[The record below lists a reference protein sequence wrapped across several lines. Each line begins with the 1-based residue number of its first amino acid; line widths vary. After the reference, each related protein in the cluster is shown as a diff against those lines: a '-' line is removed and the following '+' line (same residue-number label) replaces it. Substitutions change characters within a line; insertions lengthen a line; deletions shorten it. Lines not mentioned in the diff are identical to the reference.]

1 MLVFERVS
9 VVVSLTLIGLALYF
23 VLAFPAETTTFTIF
37 GSPLT
42 LVSSQQWLVALLLG
56 GLAMAGADAV
66 IRIHPALP
74 SRHLGYLATFWM
86 LPGLLVV
93 LATQTLGLAPNPVA
107 WAVGLLIV
115 GLLLWLTIMAEFWQV
130 TPGATGQHR
139 WPYVWQQLIGYTI
152 ALLFFIIIYRTRS
165 RSALSGTG
173 IMLVSGMV
181 ALALLRRKRE
191 LIGKTWLFAVIIGLY
206 LGQMTWA
213 LNYWRISALTAG
225 LFLLLIIYVLVGLAQ
240 QQLLGKLS
248 RRALWEFGSIVIV
261 VLLVI
266 FNFT

>member
-1 MLVFERVS
+1 MLVYERVS

-23 VLAFPAETTTFTIF
+23 VLAFPTETASFTIF

-42 LVSSQQWLVALLLG
+42 LVSPQQWLVALLLG

-66 IRIHPALP
+66 LRIHPALP
-74 SRHLGYLATFWM
+74 TRQVGYLATFWM
-86 LPGLLVV
+86 LPGLLVF

-107 WAVGLLIV
+107 WAMGLVLV
-115 GLLLWLTIMAEFWQV
+115 GLLLWLTIMAEYWH
-130 TPGATGQHR
+130 GAPADSQPQR
-139 WPYVWQQLIGYTI
+139 WANVWQQFIGYTM

-165 RSALSGTG
+165 RSAISATG
-173 IMLVSGMV
+173 IMLVSGMI
-181 ALALLRRKRE
+181 ALALLRRRKH
-191 LIGKTWLFAVIIGLY
+191 IAKTWLFAIIVGLS
-206 LGQMTWA
+206 LGQVTWA

-225 LFLLLIIYVLVGLAQ
+225 LFLLLIFYVLVGLAQ

-248 RRALWEFGSIVIV
+248 RRALWEFGSIAMIA
-261 VLLVI
+261 LIVI